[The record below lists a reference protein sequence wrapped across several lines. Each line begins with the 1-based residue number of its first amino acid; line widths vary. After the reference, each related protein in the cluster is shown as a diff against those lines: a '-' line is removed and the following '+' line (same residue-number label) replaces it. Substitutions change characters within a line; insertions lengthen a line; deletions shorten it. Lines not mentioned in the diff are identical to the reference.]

1 MDYYSITLSFLFY
14 GPIGLL
20 NFPRNEGCLLADDG
34 DVDDCATGVG
44 DVGGV
49 GFGAGGGDGC
59 ARNFD
64 LNPVR
69 ARSARRPRA
78 RRFFTLRFLAGFMKR
93 DSTRRT
99 VGMNVGTSSGG
110 SSKPS
115 LSLVVALVSGCS
127 GTGDNAASRCRKRDT
142 AMEIAAISGSQPS
155 SPSAA
160 ASPC

>member
-1 MDYYSITLSFLFY
+1 M
-14 GPIGLL
+14 L
-20 NFPRNEGCLLADDG
+20 NFPRNEAGFGDDG
-34 DVDDCATGVG
+34 DALGG
-44 DVGGV
+44 DVGFGGAGGS
-49 GFGAGGGDGC
+49 GFGAGGGVGA

-78 RRFFTLRFLAGFMKR
+78 RRFFTLRFFAGFMKR
-93 DSTRRT
+93 ESTRRT

-115 LSLVVALVSGCS
+115 LSFAVALVSGCS
-127 GTGDNAASRCRKRDT
+127 DTGDDAASRCKKRET
-142 AMEIAAISGSQPS
+142 AADIAATSGSQPN

-160 ASPC
+160 AAPC

>member
-1 MDYYSITLSFLFY
+1 M
-14 GPIGLL
+14 
-20 NFPRNEGCLLADDG
+20 NFPRSDGGLDG
-34 DVDDCATGVG
+34 DGDAGDCAA
-44 DVGGV
+44 DFGGGA
-49 GFGAGGGDGC
+49 GFGTGGGDGC

-93 DSTRRT
+93 ESTRRT

-110 SSKPS
+110 SSNPS
-115 LSLVVALVSGCS
+115 LSFAVAPVSTCS
-127 GTGDNAASRCRKRDT
+127 GDGAASRCRKRDT
-142 AMEIAAISGSQPS
+142 ATEIAAMSGSQPN

>member
-1 MDYYSITLSFLFY
+1 
-14 GPIGLL
+14 L
-20 NFPRNEGCLLADDG
+20 NFPRSDGGLGDDG
-34 DVDDCATGVG
+34 DADGCCA
-44 DVGGV
+44 DFGGGGGK

-78 RRFFTLRFLAGFMKR
+78 RRFFTLRFFAGFMKR
-93 DSTRRT
+93 ESTRRT

-110 SSKPS
+110 SSNPS
-115 LSLVVALVSGCS
+115 LPFAVALVSGCS
-127 GTGDNAASRCRKRDT
+127 DTGDGATSRCRKRDM
-142 AMEIAAISGSQPS
+142 AADIAAMSGSQPN

>member
-1 MDYYSITLSFLFY
+1 MIFCNSRCSRRYSL
-14 GPIGLL
+14 GGLL
-20 NFPRNEGCLLADDG
+20 NLPRSDVGLGDDWNTVVCSAG
-34 DVDDCATGVG
+34 FGGVG
-44 DVGGV
+44 CA

-69 ARSARRPRA
+69 ASSARRPRA

-93 DSTRRT
+93 ESTRRT

-110 SSKPS
+110 SSNPS
-115 LSLVVALVSGCS
+115 LSFAVAVVPVGSDDCI
-127 GTGDNAASRCRKRDT
+127 ASRCKKRDM
-142 AMEIAAISGSQPS
+142 AADIAATSGSQPN

>member
-1 MDYYSITLSFLFY
+1 
-14 GPIGLL
+14 LL
-20 NFPRNEGCLLADDG
+20 NFPRNEAGFGDDG
-34 DVDDCATGVG
+34 DALGG
-44 DVGGV
+44 DVGFGGAGGS
-49 GFGAGGGDGC
+49 GFGAGGGVGA

-93 DSTRRT
+93 ESTRRT

-110 SSKPS
+110 SSNPS
-115 LSLVVALVSGCS
+115 LSFAVAVVPVGSDDCI
-127 GTGDNAASRCRKRDT
+127 ASRFKKRDM
-142 AMEIAAISGSQPS
+142 AADIAVISGSQPN

>member
-1 MDYYSITLSFLFY
+1 MD
-14 GPIGLL
+14 
-20 NFPRNEGCLLADDG
+20 DDG
-34 DVDDCATGVG
+34 DAGVCCADFGG
-44 DVGGV
+44 GGGV

-59 ARNFD
+59 AKNFD

-69 ARSARRPRA
+69 ASSARRPRA

-110 SSKPS
+110 SSNPS
-115 LSLVVALVSGCS
+115 LSFAVAVVTVGSDDCI
-127 GTGDNAASRCRKRDT
+127 ASRCKKRDM
-142 AMEIAAISGSQPS
+142 AADIAAISGSQPN

>member
-1 MDYYSITLSFLFY
+1 MLNLPRSVW
-14 GPIGLL
+14 GL
-20 NFPRNEGCLLADDG
+20 GDDC
-34 DVDDCATGVG
+34 DVADCATGF
-44 DVGGV
+44 GGFGGA

-69 ARSARRPRA
+69 ASSARRPRA

-110 SSKPS
+110 SSNPS
-115 LSLVVALVSGCS
+115 LSFAVALVSASSDDCI
-127 GTGDNAASRCRKRDT
+127 ASRCRKRDM
-142 AMEIAAISGSQPS
+142 AAVIASISGSQPN